1 MRLTGIGDAF
11 GTAPDAFRTQVNQMI
26 DRLED
31 EPMKKRYKLTT
42 ILAAALIAAL
52 LGTAAVAAYQG
63 RLAEMFKSPEDGLAN
78 EAVVPGI
85 QEMHETYEGSAVR
98 CTVQEA
104 LYDGEGRTFALG
116 WELFNLTG
124 ESDLYVVCDGALFG
138 GEPGDWR
145 TLNHVSEFFLP
156 MEATQCTLIGELP
169 ENDSSRC
176 ALSLSVLRVVGPY
189 TMEEDGYIAVD
200 DALFGTGEEPALY
213 SDALVASGSF
223 EIADRF
229 TLDFNMDAEKLS
241 GTVKRLVGE
250 NDYAFDGCEV
260 HVTFGEISATA
271 AHIVVEYISD
281 EEILDYGKGIGPNYE
296 FTFSLPDGN
305 SWWSGNAGGVF
316 GDPVRLDDGRW
327 KSVYDYQA
335 IELFTQPDALV
346 LTFVTYPV
354 VDGTLDFEHP
364 EVRSEDAITL
374 RFE

>member
-1 MRLTGIGDAF
+1 MKPSEIKNAF
-11 GTAPDAFRTQVNQMI
+11 GTAPASFRLQVNQMI

-63 RLAEMFKSPEDGLAN
+63 RIAELFKSPEDGLVN

-85 QEMHETYEGSAVR
+85 QEMNETYEGKAVR

-104 LYDGEGRTFALG
+104 LYDGEGRTFALS
-116 WELFNLTG
+116 WELTNLTG
-124 ESDLYVVCDGALFG
+124 EDNLYVLCDGTLFG
-138 GEPGDWR
+138 GERGHWH
-145 TLNHVSEFFLP
+145 TMNSVSEFFLP
-156 MEATQCTLIGELP
+156 REATLCTLIGGLP
-169 ENDSSRC
+169 ENNSNQC
-176 ALSLSVLRVVGPY
+176 ALSLSVLRAVGPY
-189 TMEEDGYIAVD
+189 EMEEDGCIAVD
-200 DALFGTGEEPALY
+200 TLYGTGEELALY

-229 TLDFNMDAEKLS
+229 TLYFDMDAEKLGS
-241 GTVKRLVGE
+241 TTKRLVGE
-250 NDYAFDGCEV
+250 NDYVFDGYEV

-271 AHIVVEYISD
+271 AHIVLEYISD
-281 EEILDYGKGIGPNYE
+281 EEIIDYGKGIGPNYD
-296 FTFSLPDGN
+296 FTYSLPDGN
-305 SWWSGNAGGVF
+305 PWWSGNAGGIM
-316 GDPVRLDDGRW
+316 GDPVQLDDGRW
-327 KSVYDYQA
+327 KSVYDYEA
-335 IELFTQPDALV
+335 VELFTQPDELL
-346 LTFVTYPV
+346 LTFATYPV